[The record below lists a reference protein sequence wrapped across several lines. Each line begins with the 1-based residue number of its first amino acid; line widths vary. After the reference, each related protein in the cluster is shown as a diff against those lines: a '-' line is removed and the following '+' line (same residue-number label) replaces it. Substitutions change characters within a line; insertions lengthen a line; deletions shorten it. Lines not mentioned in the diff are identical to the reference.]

1 MTTKAYDY
9 NRIDPSKVQNVEFIP
24 TEAQEWKDY
33 KKRIYNRDK
42 NRKTEAQKQRIK
54 NIKNN
59 YQRFK
64 KFETEVEYL
73 LRNKQ
78 DIRSKIDEYID
89 HLRQA
94 EFNYEGENSYGN
106 KRVSTPYT
114 SDKNGAIRDIDWN
127 KTHCKTVNHS
137 RDEQS
142 KILVDEDSLDKV
154 KRILRSKGYDIVDEE
169 QFYKSVTYSI
179 PVTYRSRTNQSRID
193 ELRRVS
199 VDRKEVLRFVW
210 HRHLADV
217 QDFHF
222 KRAEA
227 YLRDLESKM
236 SKDHDSGDTKKAF
249 EFENRVRQSTS
260 DFNLPQNNRVMRVE
274 MKSGNVRYKEV
285 DVHTELSS
293 KPLIIEVFTNRE
305 IETKKKQLNNYIQLA
320 QQHYDTDVEGMLVT
334 RGFLPE
340 NPDELNYEVNTLSSF
355 KKSHLRDALSS
366 DKYPKIKLEKQFE
379 VAGVAN

>member
-1 MTTKAYDY
+1 MTTKAYNY

-42 NRKTEAQKQRIK
+42 NRKTKAQKQRIK

-59 YQRFK
+59 YQKFK

-94 EFNYEGENSYGN
+94 EFNYEGENRYGN

-127 KTHCKTVNHS
+127 TTHCKTVNHS
-137 RDEQS
+137 RDEQT
-142 KILVDEDSLDKV
+142 KIVVDEDSLDKV
-154 KRILRSKGYDIVDEE
+154 KRVLRSKGYDIVDEE

-217 QDFHF
+217 DDFHF

-236 SKDHDSGDTKKAF
+236 SKEHSSGGTKKAF
-249 EFENRVRQSTS
+249 EFFDN
-260 DFNLPQNNRVMRVE
+260 
-274 MKSGNVRYKEV
+274 
-285 DVHTELSS
+285 
-293 KPLIIEVFTNRE
+293 
-305 IETKKKQLNNYIQLA
+305 
-320 QQHYDTDVEGMLVT
+320 
-334 RGFLPE
+334 RGFHQQRNRNQE
-340 NPDELNYEVNTLSSF
+340 ET
-355 KKSHLRDALSS
+355 A
-366 DKYPKIKLEKQFE
+366 
-379 VAGVAN
+379 